1 MTEAVDKRMM
11 KDSEV
16 FRRSF
21 AYIRPHLFKFI
32 LAVCILMLNVALD
45 IVLPLII
52 STVTGKLDPKDG
64 NIEIMFILILVGTY
78 FLLTVINIVFS
89 YFLSILLQKTGQQIV
104 VQLREDVFTHIESL
118 SLSQFNEIPVG
129 KLVTRVTNDTV
140 AVSDLFSNLIVNF
153 LRNILLVLG
162 TFVVMFVVS
171 WQMTLFMLI
180 FVFLVAVISFIF
192 RYVAKKIFRE
202 ERKEISLMNTFLS
215 ENLSG
220 MKVTQV
226 FNQEERKKEE
236 FEEHNTKLRKAAY
249 KITLAFAFYRP
260 GISLLY
266 ILAVATCFAVGIP
279 YVEEGIIAAET
290 FLLFYMYIDHFF
302 GPIQNLSDLL
312 NGFQRAFSASERLF
326 ALMDI
331 KPTIEDE
338 EDAMDI
344 TSFKGEIE
352 FKHVYFAY
360 NEENWILKDVSFKV
374 NPGETVAFVGQ
385 TGAGKT
391 TILSLIVR
399 NYDVQKGQILID
411 GVDIKKI
418 KLKSLRKNIGQM
430 LQDVF
435 LFSGTIESNIRLR
448 DEDISDEQILEAC
461 KYVNA
466 DHFINRLP
474 LGLKEEVREN
484 GINFS
489 AGQRQLLSF
498 ARTVVRKPSILI
510 LDEATANI
518 DSETEVLIQESLEK
532 MKSIGT
538 MLVVAH
544 RLYTIKEADK
554 IIVIED
560 GKIIEEGNHKT
571 LLKNKGY
578 YYKMW
583 SYIDE

>member
-1 MTEAVDKRMM
+1 MNNEVDRRQM
-11 KDSEV
+11 KDLEV
-16 FRRSF
+16 LRRAFR
-21 AYIRPHLFKFI
+21 YIRPHLSKFAIAFI
-32 LAVCILMLNVALD
+32 LLFINVALE
-45 IVLPLII
+45 IVLPII
-52 STVTGKLDPKDG
+52 ITTTTGKLGLKEI
-64 NIEIMFILILVGTY
+64 NIIAILVLVGTY
-78 FLLTVINIVFS
+78 LLLSAINILFS
-89 YFLSILLQKTGQQIV
+89 YFLSILLQKTGQEIV
-104 VQLREDVFTHIESL
+104 VKLRDDVFTHIESL
-118 SLSQFNEIPVG
+118 SISQFNEIPVG

-162 TFVVMFVVS
+162 TFIIMFVVS
-171 WQMTLFMLI
+171 WQLTLFMLI
-180 FVFLVAVISFIF
+180 FVALVLTISLIF
-192 RYVAKKIFRE
+192 RYVAKKVFRE

-260 GISLLY
+260 GISFLY
-266 ILAVATCFAVGIP
+266 ILAVATCFALGIP
-279 YVEEGIIAAET
+279 YVEKGIINAET
-290 FLLFYMYIDHFF
+290 FLLFYMYLDHFF

-312 NGFQRAFSASERLF
+312 NGFQRALSASERLF
-326 ALMDI
+326 TLMDL
-331 KPTIEDE
+331 KPTVVDE
-338 EDAMDI
+338 EDAIELD
-344 TSFKGEIE
+344 SFKGKIE
-352 FKHVYFAY
+352 FDHVFFAY
-360 NEENWILKDVSFKV
+360 EEENWILKDVSFLV

-399 NYDVQKGQILID
+399 NYDIQKGHIRID
-411 GVDIKKI
+411 DIDIKKI
-418 KLKSLRKNIGQM
+418 KLQSLRKCIGQM

-435 LFSGTIESNIRLR
+435 LFSGNIESNIRLR
-448 DEDISDEQILEAC
+448 NEDISEEQILEAC

-466 DHFINRLP
+466 DHFINKTP

-498 ARTVVRKPSILI
+498 ARTIVRKPSILI

-518 DSETEVLIQESLEK
+518 DSETELLIQESLNK

-544 RLYTIKEADK
+544 RLSTIKDADK
-554 IIVIED
+554 IIVIDD
-560 GKIIEEGNHKT
+560 GKILEEGNHEE

-578 YYKMW
+578 YYQMW
-583 SYIDE
+583 SLIE

>member
-1 MTEAVDKRMM
+1 MNNEVDRRTM
-11 KDSEV
+11 KDMEV
-16 FRRSF
+16 LRRAF
-21 AYIRPHLFKFI
+21 HYIYPHLSKFI
-32 LAVCILMLNVALD
+32 IAFAILMVNVVLD

-52 STVTGKLDPKDG
+52 TATTKELKLDVI
-64 NIEIMFILILVGTY
+64 NIVMVLILVGTY
-78 FLLTVINIVFS
+78 LLLTIINIVFS
-89 YFLSILLQKTGQQIV
+89 YFLSILLQKTGQEIV
-104 VQLREDVFTHIESL
+104 VKLRDDVFTHIESL
-118 SLSQFNEIPVG
+118 SVSQFNEIPVG

-162 TFVVMFVVS
+162 TFVIMFIVS
-171 WQMTLFMLI
+171 WKMTLFMLI
-180 FVFLVAVISFIF
+180 FVFLVLTISLIF
-192 RYVAKKIFRE
+192 RYVAKKVFRE

-236 FEEHNTKLRKAAY
+236 FEEHNTKLRKASY

-260 GISLLY
+260 GISFLY
-266 ILAVATCFAVGIP
+266 ILAVATCFAIGIP
-279 YVEEGIIAAET
+279 YVEQGIIAQET

-312 NGFQRAFSASERLF
+312 NGFQRAISASERLF
-326 ALMDI
+326 TLMDLQ
-331 KPTIEDE
+331 PTVIDE
-338 EDAMDI
+338 EDAIELD
-344 TSFKGEIE
+344 SFKGKIE
-352 FKHVYFAY
+352 FDHVYFAY
-360 NEENWILKDVSFKV
+360 EGENWILKDVSFIV
-374 NPGETVAFVGQ
+374 NPKQTVAFVGQ

-399 NYDVQKGQILID
+399 NYDIQKGHIYID
-411 GVDIKKI
+411 DIDIKKI
-418 KLKSLRKNIGQM
+418 QLKSLRKCIGQM

-435 LFSGTIESNIRLR
+435 LFSGNIESNIRLR
-448 DEDISDEQILEAC
+448 NEDISDEEIMEAC

-466 DHFINRLP
+466 SHFIEKTP
-474 LGLKEEVREN
+474 KGLKEEVREN

-498 ARTVVRKPSILI
+498 ARTIVRKPSILI

-518 DSETEVLIQESLEK
+518 DSETELLIQESLKK

-544 RLYTIKEADK
+544 RLSTIKDADK
-554 IIVIED
+554 IIVIDD
-560 GKIIEEGNHKT
+560 GKIIEEGSHQT
-571 LLKNKGY
+571 LLDNKGY

-583 SYIDE
+583 SLIEQ